1 MIHSKMIGLGSEL
14 WWEEGSHIAINRQL
28 LTVYRKDLE
37 MLIWKGIFKFGNKE
51 RHKYLF

>member
-1 MIHSKMIGLGSEL
+1 MIDSKMIGLGSEL
-14 WWEEGSHIAINRQL
+14 GWDEGSHTAINRQL

-37 MLIWKGIFKFGNKE
+37 ILIWKGIFKSGNNE